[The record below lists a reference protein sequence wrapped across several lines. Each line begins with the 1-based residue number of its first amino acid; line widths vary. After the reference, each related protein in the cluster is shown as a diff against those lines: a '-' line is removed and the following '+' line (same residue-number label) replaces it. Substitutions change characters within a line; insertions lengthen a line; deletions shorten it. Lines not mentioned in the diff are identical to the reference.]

1 MDEELMKMKRK
12 ASQLSAQLDW
22 LEDELEKE
30 SNKSKNVKN
39 ILEAYYM
46 KFWEVLEDRPG
57 RNPGCAR
64 AAYVVRNDADQ
75 ENTCIVGDA
84 FTD

>member
-1 MDEELMKMKRK
+1 LKRK

-22 LEDELEKE
+22 LENELEKE
-30 SNKSKNVKN
+30 SNKSKTVKKV
-39 ILEAYYM
+39 LEAYYM

-57 RNPGCAR
+57 RDPGFAR
-64 AAYVVRNDADQ
+64 AARVFRNDADQ

>member
-1 MDEELMKMKRK
+1 MELKRK

-22 LEDELEKE
+22 LESELEKE
-30 SNKSKNVKN
+30 SNKSKTVKN

-46 KFWEVLEDRPG
+46 KFWEVLEDRSG
-57 RNPGCAR
+57 RDPGCAR
-64 AAYVVRNDADQ
+64 AARVFRNDADQ
-75 ENTCIVGDA
+75 ENMCIVGDA